1 MENIRLN
8 NGLDCPVIGIG
19 TFMLAPVDAQNSVR
33 EALKIKDNLDI
44 LDFTLTEEEMAEIAK
59 LNNGKRYYVRT
70 DAALAG
76 FAGWQPTYEV

>member
-1 MENIRLN
+1 MVVLRTRLII
-8 NGLDCPVIGIG
+8 CQSRVIMCDG
-19 TFMLAPVDAQNSVR
+19 NC
-33 EALKIKDNLDI
+33 LKSTRRIMIKDNLNI

>member
-1 MENIRLN
+1 M
-8 NGLDCPVIGIG
+8 
-19 TFMLAPVDAQNSVR
+19 
-33 EALKIKDNLDI
+33 IKDNLNI

>member
-44 LDFTLTEEEMAEIAK
+44 LVFTLKEE
-59 LNNGKRYYVRT
+59 
-70 DAALAG
+70 
-76 FAGWQPTYEV
+76 